1 MMVTMI
7 PILLPAGFVCG
18 LVVILN
24 EATLSVIDF
33 SILSVLTRCAIPTR
47 AMDMSMVS
55 MSTDIVVVM
64 VALEGLPKLT
74 PCNRLCG
81 CRSSEKNKWKS

>member
-1 MMVTMI
+1 MVMMI
-7 PILLPAGFVCG
+7 PILLPAGFVCS

-55 MSTDIVVVM
+55 MSTGMVVM
-64 VALEGLPKLT
+64 VARKGLPKLT
-74 PCNRLCG
+74 PCNRLCR

>member
-47 AMDMSMVS
+47 AMVMSMA
-55 MSTDIVVVM
+55 MTTDMVVM
-64 VALEGLPKLT
+64 VARKGLPKLT

>member
-33 SILSVLTRCAIPTR
+33 SILSVLTHCAIPTR

-55 MSTDIVVVM
+55 MSTDMVVM

-74 PCNRLCG
+74 PCNCLCR